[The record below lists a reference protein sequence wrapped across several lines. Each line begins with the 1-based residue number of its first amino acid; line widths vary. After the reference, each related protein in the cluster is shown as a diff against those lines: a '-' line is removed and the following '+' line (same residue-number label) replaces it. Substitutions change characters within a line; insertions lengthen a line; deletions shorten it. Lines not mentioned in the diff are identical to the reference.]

1 MPLADILPFKKPT
14 LKERA
19 RQRTLC
25 SRGFHKWEIER
36 QRHFDVR
43 RGKLITVY
51 RCTRCDAVRNKLT

>member
-1 MPLADILPFKKPT
+1 MADILPFKKPA

-36 QRHFDVR
+36 QNPFDVR

-51 RCTRCDAVRNKLT
+51 RCTRCGATRNEFS